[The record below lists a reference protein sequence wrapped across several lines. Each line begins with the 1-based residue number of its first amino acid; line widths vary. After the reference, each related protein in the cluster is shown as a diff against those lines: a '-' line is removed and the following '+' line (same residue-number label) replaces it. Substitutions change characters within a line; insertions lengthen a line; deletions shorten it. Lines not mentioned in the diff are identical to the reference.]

1 MRRFFAFACFL
12 VLLLF
17 VLPFSCSQPE
27 HSAGEKGGARYSD
40 ATSDLSGATI
50 FIKNCKICHGAD
62 GRLGLNGAKDLSQ
75 SPLSISERINIIAN
89 GKNLMTPFGQIL
101 SRQEIELVATFTLEL
116 TQSIPK

>member
-12 VLLLF
+12 VLFLF
-17 VLPFSCSQPE
+17 VLPLSCGQPE
-27 HSAGEKGGARYSD
+27 QSAGEKGEARYSD
-40 ATSDLSGATI
+40 TASGLSGATI

-75 SPLSISERINIIAN
+75 SPLSISQRINIITN

-101 SRQEIELVATFTLEL
+101 SKQEIELVATFTLEL